1 MPESYEGYARLPEDL
16 LKDLLGEADGIVNRV
31 QGMLL
36 PAIEKRTQ
44 LRRTMEDAGLIRQY
58 NKVDP
63 QSICGVDGGF
73 AVERTAA
80 VDILLSVAVGVE
92 GLAEGTTA
100 WETMQY
106 QWWARADHHSIENE
120 RLCRGIMSAQ
130 ELAILAKAPHK
141 VRILDGSHMTLVIQ
155 LNSALSAGA
164 TEIRAEARRTWEHLD
179 TIQALSNAC
188 GDSTIVAMPKYDSS
202 RDITNRLEREL
213 KESIPGDDKHL
224 LTLLLK
230 PGEYVALQQVPEAW
244 SLLHFSAGSDA
255 AEDQEVEQQLTEAI
269 EPLKERDIFYTY
281 FKPDERSPAFR
292 VEVKAGTTESY
303 IDVLCSTIAG
313 QITGP
318 FVREPYPQYLADV
331 MAKSVGLGVSAL
343 QAAVQLTLSK
353 LGQPEL
359 SQFLIHSYR
368 TEGV

>member
-16 LKDLLGEADGIVNRV
+16 LKDLLGEAGGIVKRV
-31 QGMLL
+31 EEMLL
-36 PAIEKRTQ
+36 PAIEKRTE
-44 LRRTMEDAGLIRQY
+44 LRRIMDAAGLIRHF
-58 NKVDP
+58 KEVDP

-80 VDILLSVAVGVE
+80 VDMLLSVAVGVE

-120 RLCRGIMSAQ
+120 RLCRGIMNAQ
-130 ELAILAKAPHK
+130 ELAILASAPHK

-164 TEIRAEARRTWEHLD
+164 TEIRAEARRTWEHLR
-179 TIQALSNAC
+179 TVEALSVAC
-188 GDSTIVAMPKYDSS
+188 RDSTIVAMPKYDSS
-202 RDITNRLEREL
+202 RDITNELEGLRN
-213 KESIPGDDKHL
+213 ESIPGDDKHL
-224 LTLLLK
+224 MTLLLE
-230 PGEYVALQQVPEAW
+230 PGEYVAPRQVPAEW

-255 AEDQEVEQQLTEAI
+255 AEDKEVETRLTKAI
-269 EPLKERDIFYTY
+269 GPLKAREILYTY

-292 VEVKAGTTESY
+292 VELKAHTEESY

-331 MAKSVGLGVSAL
+331 MAKSVGLGLSAL
-343 QAAVQLTLSK
+343 QAAVQLTLSR
-353 LGQPEL
+353 LGRPEL
-359 SQFLIHSYR
+359 SEFLIHSYR